1 MIMEQY
7 FPIGTKMGTML
18 ETLKQCFY
26 LKHSFLPLVPTNV
39 AQWRK
44 RSGENVANP
53 SNF

>member
-1 MIMEQY
+1 MGQY
-7 FPIGTKMGTML
+7 FPIGTKVGTML
-18 ETLKQCFY
+18 GTLKQRFY
-26 LKHSFLPLVPTNV
+26 LKRSFLPPVPTNV